1 MNPTGFFLLTV
12 LLVLVTETASR
23 KTREKFSQASEEDID
38 LKALGG
44 SGRSSSSHDEYSR
57 SESSWNSFKSKSPK
71 TVISSEEV
79 YEERKH
85 KQRSGDSSDG
95 DRAGES
101 SGEMEHFIRRK
112 EKQRFGQEMN
122 K

>member
-1 MNPTGFFLLTV
+1 MNPAGFFLLTV

-23 KTREKFSQASEEDID
+23 KTREKFSQASDDNID

-44 SGRSSSSHDEYSR
+44 SGGSSSSHDEYSR

-71 TVISSEEV
+71 AVISSEEV

-85 KQRSGDSSDG
+85 KQRSGDSSD

-101 SGEMEHFIRRK
+101 SGEMEHFLRRK
-112 EKQRFGQEMN
+112 EKQRFGQEIN